1 VTIAAYEGTKPLHA
15 RLEEQFELHI
25 GRLAELIIG
34 TRESSGGREEATVA
48 ARSANAPRRRSEGR
62 GGPTDRPSGTFRRCV
77 MLSDRE
83 REALDEIE
91 RRLLIEDPRHS
102 KSFGTETRILPAP
115 GAPEFMDRVYWVLI
129 PLTLTFTIISV
140 DAQ

>member
-1 VTIAAYEGTKPLHA
+1 
-15 RLEEQFELHI
+15 
-25 GRLAELIIG
+25 
-34 TRESSGGREEATVA
+34 
-48 ARSANAPRRRSEGR
+48 
-62 GGPTDRPSGTFRRCV
+62 

-91 RRLLIEDPRHS
+91 PRLLIEDPRHS